1 MGMWNSSN
9 EDGMNGAFQIPLKSC
24 GHKVLANCIVSDG
37 VNAPVGYAG
46 WEHVSV
52 HVVEYSLQRTPTW
65 NEMCQVKDIFWGPEE
80 CVVQFHPP
88 ESEYVRNH
96 PHVLHLWRWIVG
108 GFPIPPS
115 LLVGIKGLGTITE

>member
-1 MGMWNSSN
+1 
-9 EDGMNGAFQIPLKSC
+9 
-24 GHKVLANCIVSDG
+24 
-37 VNAPVGYAG
+37 VGYAG